1 MALLNYAASISDLGK
16 IKSGY
21 SLNNLSTWDANDQIK
36 LILTGDKHIIT
47 HGVDLLA
54 DYSNGLRGLVP
65 TYTSQ
70 HSNAVL
76 GKTGWV
82 DITTTMLPM
91 AESIAAGTNTNLL
104 SAKQIIDFVT
114 QSISDGFAA
123 NDAMVFKGGITSL
136 SDITLPYSAGYT
148 YRATDMFEFTN
159 NAKKYIVSGGDIVIA
174 IRDSTT
180 GQSVVNL
187 NDFIVVEANIDGSS
201 ELYINGTAWKIYGET
216 IYTSQQFYAPT
227 GPGDI
232 GQVLFSTN
240 GTPTW
245 EDQSKINAG
254 KLNGIA
260 ANDLLTGV
268 SAINGTVSV
277 TVGGHTETATA
288 SGNWNINVSSA
299 DKVNHSLSTGNGL
312 SLGANN
318 AKYDG
323 SADRTLNLLPATTT
337 TIGGVLTD
345 NAEKPTVTIESDGKL
360 HLTKQNIINA
370 LGFRPADPNDPN
382 DVMEYGIVNKTTDGI
397 VPAFKDGNLES
408 NISTGFYVLA
418 FNSGSTTETTP
429 KWRQLTA
436 QALSNTWRPV
446 KINNNT
452 DVFDNST
459 TASNVLN
466 LVQGDNVT
474 ISNNNGSILISAK
487 DFTYTNASLDKDGLM
502 SKEDFNKL
510 TGIEE
515 GAQKNVA
522 SFFKVNTNS
531 GSAEAKSV
539 QDAVTFTGENVTI
552 SAANKTVNFSV
563 AMMEGASST
572 KDGAAGLVK
581 APTQSQVGMFLRGDG
596 TWATPT
602 NDNTWRNITVG
613 DVSLGN
619 NAGGKNLTIK
629 AGANTAIVLNE
640 NGELTIASSDTTYSA
655 GTGLGLIGTEF
666 NLKTATSNEIGGIK
680 IGYAATGKKYAV
692 QLDANDKAYVE
703 VPWTDTN
710 IRDIKVNDESI
721 GTKTLNIKPSEEIYI
736 IKDDSNTPDEY
747 EIGFGLSWYNIS
759 TEKWEYTTNN

>member
-70 HSNAVL
+70 HNNAVL

-91 AESIAAGTNTNLL
+91 AESIATGTTSNLL

-123 NDAMVFKGGITSL
+123 NDAMVFIGGIEKL
-136 SDITLPYSAGYT
+136 SDVTLPYSAGYT
-148 YRATDMFEFTN
+148 YRATDGFTFKSD
-159 NAKKYIVSGGDIVIA
+159 AKEYIVSGGDVIIA

-180 GQSVVNL
+180 GQSVVDP
-187 NDFIVVEANIDGSS
+187 NDFIVVEANINGVS
-201 ELYINGTAWKIYGET
+201 ELSINGTVWKVYGET
-216 IYTSQQFYAPT
+216 IYGKQQFYAPT
-227 GPGDI
+227 GPGST

-240 GTPTW
+240 GTPVW
-245 EDQSKINAG
+245 GNQSEINAG

-260 ANDLLTGV
+260 ADGLLTGV

-288 SGNWNINVSSA
+288 SGNWSINASSA

-312 SLGANN
+312 SLGTNN
-318 AKYDG
+318 EKYDG
-323 SADRTLNLLPATTT
+323 SVARTLNLLPATTT

-360 HLTKQNIINA
+360 HLTQQNIINA
-370 LGFRPADPNDPN
+370 LGYKPTAPNDI
-382 DVMEYGIVNKTTDGI
+382 MEYNIVNKTEDGI
-397 VPAFKDGNLES
+397 VPAFKDGNFGS
-408 NISTGFYVLA
+408 NISTGFYMLA

-429 KWRQLTA
+429 KWCQLTA

-446 KINNNT
+446 KVNNT

-459 TASNVLN
+459 TDNNVLN

-474 ISNNNGSILISAK
+474 ISTNNGSILISAK
-487 DFTYTNASLDKDGLM
+487 DTTYTNASLDKDGLM
-502 SKEDFNKL
+502 SKDDFNKL
-510 TGIEE
+510 TGIES

-522 SFFKVNTNS
+522 SFFKVNTNN
-531 GSAEAKSV
+531 GFAEAISV
-539 QDAVTFTGENVTI
+539 QDTVTFTGENVTI

-563 AMMEGASST
+563 AMMEGASSS

-581 APTQSQVGMFLRGDG
+581 APTKSQVGMFLRGDG
-596 TWATPT
+596 TWATPA

-613 DVSLGN
+613 DVSLGT

-640 NGELTIASSDTTYSA
+640 DGELTIASSYIDTTYSA
-655 GTGLGLIGTEF
+655 GTGLSLINEVF
-666 NLKTATSNEIGGIK
+666 NLKTATSDEIGGIK
-680 IGYAATGKKYAV
+680 IGYTETGKKYAV
-692 QLDANDKAYVE
+692 QLDNGKAYVE

-710 IRDIKVNDESI
+710 IRDIKVNGESI
-721 GTKTLNIKPSEEIYI
+721 GTKTLNIKPSEEIHI
-736 IKDDSNTPDEY
+736 IKDNTNTNDEY

-759 TEKWEYTTNN
+759 TGTWEYTTNN